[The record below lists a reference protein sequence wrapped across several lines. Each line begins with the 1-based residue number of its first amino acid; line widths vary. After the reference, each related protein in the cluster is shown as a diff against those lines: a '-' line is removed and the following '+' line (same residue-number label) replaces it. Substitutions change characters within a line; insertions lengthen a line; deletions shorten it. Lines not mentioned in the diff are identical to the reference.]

1 LAIDANAR
9 IAALGFR
16 GGNVQVRS
24 SSDLDLD
31 RGDARAK
38 SVDYIGHRG
47 PVTSLA
53 LDASSDL
60 IASGGADGVVRLWD
74 LASVAPTEHFM
85 RHPAG
90 PVHAVALSH
99 DGAWIASAAEYTARI
114 WHADDGR
121 LSGEIPVNGTALTVG
136 FSPDDALLAVGDSAG
151 NLFFGEPAGSKPV
164 RSSRAQGAVRHV
176 AFAPDGR
183 YVVTGDEAGNVQLW
197 DPPTADAVGEAY
209 VFPSPVHWVGF
220 GADEAVVLAR
230 TDHWV
235 HSLELGERGLQVV
248 NSRLLPAGLEAGAA
262 LAALDGKRL
271 RLVGGRGLGRPVF
284 VELEVGAAP
293 AEPLP
298 ENSPLLMRDW
308 SPILGMRL
316 NDNGVVV
323 PFAP

>member
-1 LAIDANAR
+1 
-9 IAALGFR
+9 
-16 GGNVQVRS
+16 
-24 SSDLDLD
+24 
-31 RGDARAK
+31 
-38 SVDYIGHRG
+38 
-47 PVTSLA
+47 
-53 LDASSDL
+53 
-60 IASGGADGVVRLWD
+60 
-74 LASVAPTEHFM
+74 
-85 RHPAG
+85 
-90 PVHAVALSH
+90 
-99 DGAWIASAAEYTARI
+99 
-114 WHADDGR
+114 
-121 LSGEIPVNGTALTVG
+121 
-136 FSPDDALLAVGDSAG
+136 
-151 NLFFGEPAGSKPV
+151 
-164 RSSRAQGAVRHV
+164 
-176 AFAPDGR
+176 
-183 YVVTGDEAGNVQLW
+183 
-197 DPPTADAVGEAY
+197 VGEAY